1 MCAQKQKLDDVEDF
15 HSASLLYPLHQLSID
30 GGRGVGNKC
39 QFTKPSRFASRGK
52 KFRHILFTYYIY
64 NYFFLIYSVC
74 TYL

>member
-39 QFTKPSRFASRGK
+39 QFTKLSFFALRGEK
-52 KFRHILFTYYIY
+52 IRQSHWW
-64 NYFFLIYSVC
+64 
-74 TYL
+74 